1 MVKKNIDMAIAIII
15 KQAKDFH
22 ERIELRIERMKLTS
36 EKTRKISF
44 LYRQLL
50 LHQATKVKLLPN

>member
-22 ERIELRIERMKLTS
+22 ERIELRIERMKLTA
-36 EKTRKISF
+36 EKTRKIPF

-50 LHQATKVKLLPN
+50 LHQATKAKLLPN